1 MSETNNPSIMKWC
14 LGFILSS
21 SFRNVLMI
29 KKSRSLYAGFWNG
42 VGGKLEPNEGY
53 YDSMVRECK
62 EETGLST
69 SASNWIRV
77 ADLASP
83 GNWNVKVFGLIYEEG
98 SYHGTSLA
106 NNAETLLFGDL
117 SDIAPEIPTFIP
129 ISYTY
134 KMSSMM
140 APYTGVLVQAA
151 IEVIR
156 NKTPLLT
163 IHV

>member
-1 MSETNNPSIMKWC
+1 MKWC

-21 SFRNVLMI
+21 NFRNVLMI
-29 KKSRSLYAGFWNG
+29 KKSRSMHAGLWNG

-53 YDSMVRECK
+53 YDSMIRECR

-69 SASNWIRV
+69 CAPDWVRV
-77 ADLASP
+77 VDFANP
-83 GNWNVKVFGLIYEEG
+83 GNWNVKVFGMVYEEG
-98 SYHGTSLA
+98 SYHGTSLSS
-106 NNAETLLFGDL
+106 NTDTLLFGDL

-129 ISYTY
+129 VSYTY
-134 KMSSMM
+134 RMASMM

-156 NKTPLLT
+156 NKTPILH